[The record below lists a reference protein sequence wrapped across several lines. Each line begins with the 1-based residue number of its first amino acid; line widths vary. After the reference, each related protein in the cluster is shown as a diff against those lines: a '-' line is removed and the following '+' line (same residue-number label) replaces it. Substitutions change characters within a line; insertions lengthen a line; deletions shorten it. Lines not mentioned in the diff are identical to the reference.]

1 VPRPGEPPERCRL
14 DAKQGLR
21 DLDQTELVGPVD
33 EDARVKREQEHR
45 KRLRRRD
52 ECDKEGTIR
61 EL

>member
-1 VPRPGEPPERCRL
+1 
-14 DAKQGLR
+14 LR